1 MVTLPRLA
9 FGLGLGL
16 AASFCNATTG
26 VAEVCAALPTRPADS
41 IHLLPNTIGKKTWES
56 RLSACQAVDNP
67 DARFAEATFL
77 VNMGDISGA
86 TEKLTP
92 LIKVLPS
99 TAALLLADIITE
111 QWKDAQASLQKSEE
125 LYRPLLD
132 GQHPEAD
139 EGLGVA
145 LLKGSSDPVVRKRA
159 FELLQGAIEKGS
171 TSAQARMGAS
181 LFYTGINSEEKAAGL
196 QKMET
201 AAATGNRAA
210 VIELGRIF
218 SFGLG
223 VERNQERAEELLSR
237 PVVSEAAES
246 QYLLA
251 LLWKAGWRIPA
262 SVSKPMSEEL
272 QDLVRRLLA
281 RPQAGPGAG
290 PSLTDE
296 QRNQMQKRV
305 MELNSLMQVHWD
317 GDKAISL
324 LRLSAS
330 QEYLPAIV
338 SLGTALSFGKY
349 GQFDPTEGIHWL
361 MIAYE
366 RGDAAAAER
375 LGILHEMKVAGLNDD
390 DAVSYYKTAADRTF
404 ARSMFAMERL
414 KPTNTLNASVTWA
427 EEQKRTSRIIQGLG
441 LHEFDRAMPYQH
453 LYARNLPE
461 ASPYFEA
468 ARYVRLSVL
477 TKDGEQVFGGLLS
490 AGDRVRLARGSG
502 EIIRVTRMG
511 ALGGDPL
518 LGTLYRD
525 QVEVGTMSFGSDQFA
540 EVTGTIPDFG
550 NDISAAVPGIP
561 ETGIV
566 FRADEGFENAI
577 SVHDP
582 DFKRELRTS
591 GYKWSGPYDDGPSH
605 LYTPTDV
612 SIPNLPR
619 LAATIRGGTLLEI
632 IVDGSPIFKGRIPD
646 RTNLY
651 LDFAPADIRAG
662 IHVAWP
668 QDVTKMPSEAARD
681 WMPKPAPTIVS
692 GDRSIGWI
700 YSQYDTAAD
709 KLYASFVEAN
719 ASVAAWNAEL
729 KGDYQSSLRLRCS
742 EYELAH
748 LRAGGAAVETAR
760 AYASIATS
768 LEMNGRLDEA
778 IVVRETALSAMKDLD
793 ERPYADVVEQ
803 LLSLA
808 NLYSAK
814 RDLTRAIAAA
824 REALAMAT
832 LLPRGAS
839 AISSQPYDSRFS
851 TYPQQAKVLA
861 PMADLPH
868 EMVQRAT
875 EMLARFYGEVE
886 DFDRS
891 YIYLQQLA
899 AFDLFDDPEEETNG
913 NMEAYVALADVA
925 HRSGNHRVGWIAG
938 SFVLPKA
945 KADAGQRDKPDP
957 IPPVTIPAGIEGVF
971 GPAEKSAIV
980 GRALLLLGD
989 AYWAAGKPWS
999 YSSPAYEASLKSG
1012 LGSTG
1017 PGTSLAVRA
1026 GAKLAFAN
1034 WITGRDD
1041 SNLSMLKDAGAFDS
1055 VRNSF
1060 PFVEALDRDT
1070 RAMFA
1075 SAYLGTLQRPP
1086 AIRDTDALKR
1096 ASEASSVFLMDDNES
1111 FSRNYQV
1118 ARLRRRANSSAQLSA
1133 IDGWVNARSDFDRS
1147 IRVLNSSIGSKFTD
1161 GNLEKQW
1168 DASRRA
1174 RDRLSAAEDLL
1185 QRSFSVGLVSLTGA
1199 DLIDQV
1205 QKALAPDEVVVSL
1218 TPTRFAVYALVIT
1231 NNSIAVRFAAIND
1244 AELVER
1250 VRAMRNALDPLQA
1263 GAPASKAGG
1272 ISTSMEALLR
1282 MRPYTIGLFEA
1293 EAVSKRRW
1301 ILISHD
1307 VLRNIPIEAIPL
1319 NPAAPDDLN
1328 TVGKDWDGWPGLSKE
1343 IGYLPSLG
1351 ALVDLRSDFPSS
1363 TATNP
1368 ISVIADPLLPG
1379 DPRYDSSFASTLSN
1393 IGDWFRRK
1401 RTFLNFDSWLGSDV
1415 ALSPIP
1421 ETAHLAYDVV
1431 KQLGGSAA
1439 NVYVGSRATRKAI
1452 ESAGD
1457 LQKSRVLVFATHG
1470 ETAESFPQIGEPF
1483 LVLTSDQKDPMG
1495 FEPLRASE
1503 ISRLNLDAELVFL
1516 SACSTA
1522 AADGTPARA
1531 GFSGLADSFLS
1542 AGARS
1547 LVVTE
1552 WKVQTRPA
1560 YVAVTEA
1567 LKASKDGAT
1576 SGEAMRLA
1584 RLAMARQFGAPSY
1597 WSAFVYIG
1605 DPGHRWALK

>member
-1 MVTLPRLA
+1 MA
-9 FGLGLGL
+9 
-16 AASFCNATTG
+16 
-26 VAEVCAALPTRPADS
+26 
-41 IHLLPNTIGKKTWES
+41 
-56 RLSACQAVDNP
+56 
-67 DARFAEATFL
+67 
-77 VNMGDISGA
+77 
-86 TEKLTP
+86 
-92 LIKVLPS
+92 
-99 TAALLLADIITE
+99 
-111 QWKDAQASLQKSEE
+111 
-125 LYRPLLD
+125 
-132 GQHPEAD
+132 
-139 EGLGVA
+139 
-145 LLKGSSDPVVRKRA
+145 
-159 FELLQGAIEKGS
+159 
-171 TSAQARMGAS
+171 
-181 LFYTGINSEEKAAGL
+181 
-196 QKMET
+196 
-201 AAATGNRAA
+201 
-210 VIELGRIF
+210 
-218 SFGLG
+218 
-223 VERNQERAEELLSR
+223 
-237 PVVSEAAES
+237 
-246 QYLLA
+246 
-251 LLWKAGWRIPA
+251 
-262 SVSKPMSEEL
+262 
-272 QDLVRRLLA
+272 
-281 RPQAGPGAG
+281 
-290 PSLTDE
+290 
-296 QRNQMQKRV
+296 
-305 MELNSLMQVHWD
+305 
-317 GDKAISL
+317 
-324 LRLSAS
+324 
-330 QEYLPAIV
+330 
-338 SLGTALSFGKY
+338 
-349 GQFDPTEGIHWL
+349 
-361 MIAYE
+361 
-366 RGDAAAAER
+366 
-375 LGILHEMKVAGLNDD
+375 
-390 DAVSYYKTAADRTF
+390 
-404 ARSMFAMERL
+404 
-414 KPTNTLNASVTWA
+414 
-427 EEQKRTSRIIQGLG
+427 
-441 LHEFDRAMPYQH
+441 
-453 LYARNLPE
+453 
-461 ASPYFEA
+461 
-468 ARYVRLSVL
+468 
-477 TKDGEQVFGGLLS
+477 
-490 AGDRVRLARGSG
+490 
-502 EIIRVTRMG
+502 
-511 ALGGDPL
+511 
-518 LGTLYRD
+518 
-525 QVEVGTMSFGSDQFA
+525 
-540 EVTGTIPDFG
+540 
-550 NDISAAVPGIP
+550 
-561 ETGIV
+561 
-566 FRADEGFENAI
+566 FENAI

-582 DFKRELRTS
+582 DFRRELRTS

-605 LYTPTDV
+605 LYAPKDV
-612 SIPNLPR
+612 SIPDLPR
-619 LAATIRGGTLLEI
+619 LAATIRGGTVLEI

-651 LDFAPADIRAG
+651 LDFAPADIKAG

-668 QDVTKMPSEAARD
+668 QDATNQPSEAARD
-681 WMPKPAPTIVS
+681 WMPKPAPSIVS
-692 GDRSIGWI
+692 GDRPIGWL
-700 YSQYDTAAD
+700 YSQYDAAAD

-719 ASVAAWNAEL
+719 ASLTAWNAEL

-748 LRAGGAAVETAR
+748 LRAGGAAVETVR
-760 AYASIATS
+760 AYANIAIS
-768 LEMNGRLDEA
+768 LELNGRLDEA
-778 IVVRETALSAMKDLD
+778 IAVRERALSAMKNMD

-808 NLYSAK
+808 NLYSTK
-814 RDLTRAIAAA
+814 RDMTRAIAAA

-851 TYPQQAKVLA
+851 TYPQQARVLA

-875 EMLARFYGEVE
+875 GMLTRFYGEVE

-891 YIYLQQLA
+891 YIYLQRLA

-925 HRSGNHRVGWIAG
+925 HRSGNHRVGLIAG

-957 IPPVTIPAGIEGVF
+957 IPSPVKIPADIEGVF

-999 YSSPAYEASLKSG
+999 YSAPVYEAALKSG

-1041 SNLSMLKDAGAFDS
+1041 SNLSTLKDAGAFDPA
-1055 VRNSF
+1055 RNSF

-1070 RAMFA
+1070 REMFA
-1075 SAYLGTLQRPP
+1075 SAYLGTLQRPQS
-1086 AIRDTDALKR
+1086 IRDSSDLKR
-1096 ASEASSVFLMDDNES
+1096 AGEASSVFLMDDNEP

-1118 ARLRRRANSSAQLSA
+1118 ARLRRRAKSTAQLSA

-1168 DASRRA
+1168 DASRTA
-1174 RDRLSAAEDLL
+1174 RDRLSVAEDLL
-1185 QRSFSVGLVSLTGA
+1185 QKSFSAGLVSLTGA
-1199 DLIDQV
+1199 ELIDQV
-1205 QKALAPDEVVVSL
+1205 QKALSPEEVVVSL

-1231 NNSIAVRFAAIND
+1231 NNSVAVRSAAIND

-1263 GAPASKAGG
+1263 GAPPSKGGG
-1272 ISTSMEALLR
+1272 ISVSMEALLR
-1282 MRPYTIGLFEA
+1282 MRPYTIGLFET

-1307 VLRNIPIEAIPL
+1307 VLRNIPIEAVPL
-1319 NPAAPDDLN
+1319 NPTVPGDLN

-1368 ISVIADPLLPG
+1368 ILVVADPLLPG

-1393 IGDWFRRK
+1393 IGDWFRLK
-1401 RTFLNFDSWLGSDV
+1401 RTFLSFDSWLGGDV

-1431 KQLGGSAA
+1431 KQLGGSAG
-1439 NVYVGSRATRKAI
+1439 NVYVGSKATRKAI

-1470 ETAESFPQIGEPF
+1470 ETADSFPQIGEPF
-1483 LVLTSDQKDPMG
+1483 LVLTSDQKDPVG

-1567 LKASKDGAT
+1567 LKASMDGAI
-1576 SGEAMRLA
+1576 SGDAMRLA
-1584 RLAMARQFGAPSY
+1584 RLAVARQFGSPSY